1 VKGENMMSYL
11 DKIVNGLAKQE
22 QLNKAI
28 FNYVIPD
35 LWDSADVK
43 VDKIDVKNGNLIVN
57 PYQFFQTL
65 IKDEFLVNNKKKTDF
80 SKPYYLGQP
89 KNRIKGL
96 KNGDWIR
103 QSFAYSMMIRSSASY
118 DHDRSGRLEEFNL
131 YNLKETGT
139 FVKAL
144 AYLPLLKKMGV
155 DVVYMLPIS
164 KYSLKDKK
172 GELGSPYG
180 VSNFFK
186 LDEGL
191 KDPMTGPDCTVED
204 EFRAFV
210 EACHRLDMKVI
221 IDIIPRTNSVN
232 SDLIIDHPD
241 WFYWI
246 KLEDLS
252 DYASPYVPGLKAALP
267 AKKEYFEQVFASE
280 EVIDHIK
287 KFKPN
292 PKDTNPDLWKKL
304 VKKWKDGHGKY
315 EVLDLVQQMF
325 DLTIAPAFSDC
336 INDPQPAWSDVTFF
350 RLYLDH
356 PANSAPYLEDLGEI
370 HPYILFDVAKSSL
383 NPGTIKNMELW
394 NTLADIIPFFQREFG
409 IDGARIDMGH
419 ALPDELI
426 NMILTKAR
434 EIDPNFCFI
443 AEELD
448 VENAKISKE
457 KGYNMIIGDGFIRLP
472 RVQEGLFNSFV
483 YGAMNLESPLFSVG
497 ETHDTP
503 RLAARDGG
511 ETLGKM
517 VSVFNLFVPNTIPF
531 LNSGQEVYERQP
543 MNTGLDC
550 RPNELFMLENDDPY
564 YGKLALFDRYAFHYN
579 HKHRWEIPRLLEN
592 VSSIRKDYIDAM
604 MDMDNVY
611 PLGFSAPWDTA
622 AGFGY
627 VKDDK
632 VLIAITNT
640 DMHNEK
646 YHYVKLDNLPEH
658 FFAQEKTII
667 QLFSS
672 EDNSPVELFINE
684 YRGLNIHFVPGEVKL
699 LEIR

>member
-1 VKGENMMSYL
+1 MSYL
-11 DKIVNGLAKQE
+11 DKIVTGLAKQE
-22 QLNKAI
+22 QLNKTV
-28 FNYVIPD
+28 FNFVIPD
-35 LWDSADVK
+35 LWDSTDVR
-43 VDKIDVKNGNLIVN
+43 VDKIDVKDGNLIVN

-65 IKDEFLVNNKKKTDF
+65 IKDEFLNKNKKKSDF

-89 KNRIKGL
+89 KNKIKGL
-96 KNGDWIR
+96 SNGDWIR
-103 QSFAYSMMIRSSASY
+103 QSFAYSMMVRSSASY

-131 YNLKETGT
+131 YHLKETGT

-144 AYLPLLKKMGV
+144 AYLPLLKRMGV
-155 DVVYMLPIS
+155 DVLYMLPIS

-246 KLEDLS
+246 NLEDLA
-252 DYASPYVPGLKAALP
+252 DYASPYCPGLKSALP

-280 EVIDHIK
+280 EVIAHIK

-292 PKDTNPDLWKKL
+292 PKHTNPELWKKL
-304 VKKWKDGHGKY
+304 VKKWKDGKGKY
-315 EVLDLVQQMF
+315 EVLDLVQEMF
-325 DLTIAPAFSDC
+325 NLTIAPAFSDC

-356 PANSAPYLEDLGEI
+356 PQNSQPYLEEHGEI

-383 NPGTIKNMELW
+383 NPGTIKNQELW
-394 NTLADIIPFFQREFG
+394 DTLADIIPFFQREFG

-426 NMILTKAR
+426 KMILTKAR

-448 VENAKISKE
+448 VENAKVSKE

-483 YGAMNLESPLFSVG
+483 YGAMNLESPLFAVG

-517 VSVFNLFVPNTIPF
+517 ISVFNLFVPNTIPF

-550 RPNELFMLENDDPY
+550 RPNELFMLEKEDPY

-579 HKHRWEIPRLLEN
+579 HRHRWEIPAVLEKA
-592 VSSIRKDYIDAM
+592 SKIRHEYLNAM
-604 MDMDNVY
+604 MDMNNVY

-622 AGFGY
+622 AGFAY
-627 VKDDK
+627 VNQDR
-632 VLIAITNT
+632 VLLAITNT

-646 YHYVKLDNLPEH
+646 YHYVRLDNLPEQ
-658 FFAQEKTII
+658 FFSPEKTIV
-667 QLFSS
+667 QRFSS
-672 EDNSPVELFINE
+672 EDNMPHELLINE
-684 YRGLNIHFVPGEVKL
+684 YRGMNLHFVPGEVKL
-699 LEIR
+699 IEIE